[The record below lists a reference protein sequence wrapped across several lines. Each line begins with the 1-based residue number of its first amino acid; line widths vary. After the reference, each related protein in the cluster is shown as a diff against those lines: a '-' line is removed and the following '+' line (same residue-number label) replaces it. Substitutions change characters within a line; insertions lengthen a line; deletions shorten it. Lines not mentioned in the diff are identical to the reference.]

1 MKIDEQTIQNMLA
14 QATRARNNAYVPY
27 SKFPVGA
34 CVLSEDNQMFTGCNV
49 ENASYRLTICAEAS
63 AIAAMAS
70 AGKRHIHAILIV
82 GPEKKTITPCGAC
95 RQMIREFASP
105 SAPIYLCDEEQI
117 REITNIE
124 ELLPRSFG
132 PEYLSEN

>member
-1 MKIDEQTIQNMLA
+1 MKIDEQTIQTMLTKA
-14 QATRARNNAYVPY
+14 KAARNNAYVPY
-27 SKFPVGA
+27 SKFAVGA
-34 CVLSEDNQMFTGCNV
+34 CVLSEDNQIFTGCNV
-49 ENASYRLTICAEAS
+49 ENASYRITLCAESS

-82 GPEKKTITPCGAC
+82 GPDKKTITPCGAC

-105 SAPIYLCDEEQI
+105 STPIYLCDEEKI
-117 REITNIE
+117 CEITNIE

-132 PEYLSEN
+132 PEYLTEN